1 MSKKKSYV
9 VTFSGEHCV
18 LSTIVEITD
27 TNEDILEEEVIAAA
41 CDLMYENYGWDV
53 LVMTNEPPIIKEY

>member
-1 MSKKKSYV
+1 MSKKRSYV
-9 VTFSGEHCV
+9 VSFCGERCA

-27 TNEDILEEEVIAAA
+27 TKEDILEEEVIAAA

-53 LVMTNEPPIIKEY
+53 LEMTNEPPTVREY